1 MIGLSPTLKST
12 IVDALTRKKIIPRRM
27 ISFSFH
33 KKEMRLGSLPLGY
46 SDIQYAKANLED
58 WSFSLNKI
66 SIFEYAACKN
76 TCKAKVSFSDPFIRG
91 PAADIQ
97 KINEMLDNNNS
108 SNSSG
113 KAIIFHVDYSPIFM
127 NAERSI
133 L

>member
-1 MIGLSPTLKST
+1 MKPIVSLS
-12 IVDALTRKKIIPRRM
+12 
-27 ISFSFH
+27 FQN
-33 KKEMRLGSLPLGY
+33 KEMTVGGVTEGY
-46 SDIQYAKANLED
+46 SDIKYDEANLED